1 MLDQIET
8 SGVDLEEARARI
20 DIVRTRL
27 QRALDAHEGDLEP
40 LRQVLVRLER
50 MAAEIAGIERVIEAA
65 MSSQVS

>member
-1 MLDQIET
+1 MLAQIQT
-8 SGVDLEEARARI
+8 IGVDLEEARARI
-20 DIVRTRL
+20 DTVRARL
-27 QRALDAHEGDLEP
+27 QRALGAPEGDLEP